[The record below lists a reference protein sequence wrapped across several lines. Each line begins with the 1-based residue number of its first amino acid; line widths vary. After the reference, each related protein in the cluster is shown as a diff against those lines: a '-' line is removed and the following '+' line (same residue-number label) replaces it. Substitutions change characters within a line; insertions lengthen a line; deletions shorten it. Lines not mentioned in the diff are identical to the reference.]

1 MVLGGV
7 AGAIGALTGAGAA
20 EKLEKLI
27 ITPLRLPDFEP
38 SKSEKLQPIEVLFN
52 PTSLSITKP
61 VNWRE
66 PQPPQQSSTPS
77 TSEAASLKLNAP
89 EIQFSGGGSRTLT
102 LELLF
107 DVTEPVEIKGQK
119 TPITDVR
126 TLTNK
131 IVELTH
137 VQRGQSQEEPPPVCQ
152 LAWGKPPKGSD
163 FPFKGVITSLTQNF
177 TLFRRNGCPVRATLS
192 VQFREYLIPERDKKE
207 IDPEFTTRVVVRGD
221 TVSSIAAD
229 LYRDPKQWRTIAEAN
244 RLDDPRQIAP
254 GQRLNIPKLR

>member
-7 AGAIGALTGAGAA
+7 AGAIGSAIGALTGAGAA
-20 EKLEKLI
+20 EKLEKLT
-27 ITPLRLPDFEP
+27 ITSLTQEFKRTET
-38 SKSEKLQPIEVLFN
+38 IEVLFN

-61 VNWRE
+61 VTWSE
-66 PQPPQQSSTPS
+66 PQPPQQSATP
-77 TSEAASLKLNAP
+77 AAPAAAPRKLNAP
-89 EIQFSGGGSRTLT
+89 EIVFGGGGSRTLT

-107 DVTEPVEIKGQK
+107 DVTEPVEIKGQRK
-119 TPITDVR
+119 TIADVR
-126 TLTNK
+126 VLTNE
-131 IVELTH
+131 IVKLTR
-137 VQRGQSQEEPPPVCQ
+137 VQRGKAQDEPPPPVC
-152 LAWGKPPKGSD
+152 LLEWGKPPTGSD

-221 TVSSIAAD
+221 TVSSIAAEM
-229 LYRDPKQWRTIAEAN
+229 YRDPKQWRAIAEAN